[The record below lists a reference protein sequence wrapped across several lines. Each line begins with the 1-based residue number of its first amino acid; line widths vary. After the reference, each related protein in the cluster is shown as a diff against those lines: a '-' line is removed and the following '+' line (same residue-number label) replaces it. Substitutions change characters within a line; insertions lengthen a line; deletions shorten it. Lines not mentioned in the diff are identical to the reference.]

1 MKYAIQVLMR
11 FDKKDE
17 RDKIA
22 EALIKN
28 LKKRFEND
36 DAYIKLHKCYHD
48 EKENRPCEVEKLYK
62 AV

>member
-17 RDKIA
+17 RDNIA
-22 EALIKN
+22 AALMKK
-28 LKKRFEND
+28 LKKRFEKD
-36 DAYIKLHKCYHD
+36 DAFIQLHKCYHD

-62 AV
+62 AI

>member
-28 LKKRFEND
+28 LKKRFDKD
-36 DAYIKLHKCYHD
+36 DAYIQLHKCYHD
-48 EKENRPCEVEKLYK
+48 EKENKPCKVEKLYK

>member
-17 RDKIA
+17 RDNIA
-22 EALIKN
+22 GELMKK
-28 LKKRFEND
+28 LKKRFEKD
-36 DAYIKLHKCYHD
+36 DAFIQLHKCYHD
-48 EKENRPCEVEKLYK
+48 EKENKPCEVEKLYK

>member
-28 LKKRFEND
+28 LKKRFEKD
-36 DAYIKLHKCYHD
+36 DAYIQLHKCYHD
-48 EKENRPCEVEKLYK
+48 EKENKPCEVEKLYK